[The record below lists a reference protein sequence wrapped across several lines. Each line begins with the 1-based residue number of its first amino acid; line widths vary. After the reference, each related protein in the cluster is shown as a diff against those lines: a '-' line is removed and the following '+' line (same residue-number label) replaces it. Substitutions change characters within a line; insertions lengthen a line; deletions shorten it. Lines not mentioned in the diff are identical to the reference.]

1 MPNKTLAIEWLRKA
15 YHDLSSAHIL
25 YDAEHFT
32 DTIGCDLQ
40 QAIEKMLKSFL
51 AYENKKIKKTHN
63 LIDVYESVKEH
74 IQLDESEIRILAI
87 TTNYYAEDKYPTTY
101 CVLPEREEIE
111 EVLNFAQNLF
121 TRICQTLS
129 IDQQDVKR

>member
-15 YHDLSSAHIL
+15 YHNLSSAHIL

-51 AYENKKIKKTHN
+51 AYENKKIKKTHD
-63 LIDVYESVKEH
+63 LLDIYELVGKY
-74 IQLDESEIRILAI
+74 IQFDESQIRLLAI
-87 TTNYYAEDKYPTTY
+87 ATDYYAEDKYPTTY

-111 EVLNFAQNLF
+111 EVLDFAQNLF

-129 IDQQDVKR
+129 IDQQDVKK